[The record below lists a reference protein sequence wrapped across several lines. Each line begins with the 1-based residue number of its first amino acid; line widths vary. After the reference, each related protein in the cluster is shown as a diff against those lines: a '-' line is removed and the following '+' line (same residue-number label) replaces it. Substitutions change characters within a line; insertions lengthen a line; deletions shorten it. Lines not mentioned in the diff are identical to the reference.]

1 MPVGLT
7 GLGTPAAVITLDA
20 PGRLNAFDR
29 QDLHDLAGALDRCA
43 DDERVRCLVLRGR
56 GRAFCAGA
64 DLAFVEEI
72 RRAPAGEQR
81 AALALAP
88 SVVLRIAQFPK
99 PTVAAVQGAA
109 FGGGACLAL
118 ACDDVLLTEDAR
130 LGFIFTSLGLPGGDS
145 AATWLLSR
153 RIGARRAWRLL
164 SGGEIVGPERRPPWA
179 WLRPW
184 SRGPAGR
191 RSGRAGRRLR
201 PALTVRAGRNQAA
214 TAPAGGG
221 RLLEP
226 ALDQEMAAMAAA
238 FAGPDLAEGLAAHH
252 GKRPP
257 RWPSAPPGPSP
268 DQSFDFVRLVGTR
281 WRYGFRADRGR
292 GRARRT
298 RGDAGGA

>member
-7 GLGTPAAVITLDA
+7 GLRTPAAAITLDA

-29 QDLHDLAGALDRCA
+29 QDLADLAGALDRCA
-43 DDERVRCLVLRGR
+43 ADERVRCLVIRGR

-118 ACDDVLLTEDAR
+118 ACDDVVLAEDAR

-153 RIGARRAWRLL
+153 RTSARRAWRLL
-164 SGGEIVGPERRPPWA
+164 SGGEIVGSAEAAALGLADAVVPPGRLDGEAARRA
-179 WLRPW
+179 
-184 SRGPAGR
+184 AAYAR
-191 RSGRAGRRLR
+191 RS
-201 PALTVRAGRNQAA
+201 PSALAA
-214 TAPAGGG
+214 TKQQLLRLEGAGSF
-221 RLLEP
+221 LEP
-226 ALDQEMAAMAAA
+226 VLDQELADMAAA
-238 FAGPDLAEGLAAHH
+238 FAGPDLAEGLAAQR
-252 GKRPP
+252 GKREPS
-257 RWPSAPPGPSP
+257 WPSAGP
-268 DQSFDFVRLVGTR
+268 
-281 WRYGFRADRGR
+281 
-292 GRARRT
+292 
-298 RGDAGGA
+298 AGSAS

>member
-7 GLGTPAAVITLDA
+7 GLGTPAAIVTLDA

-43 DDERVRCLVLRGR
+43 DDDQVRCLVIRGH

-72 RRAPAGEQR
+72 LSAPAREQR

-88 SVVLRIAQFPK
+88 SVVLRLAQFPK

-118 ACDDVLLTEDAR
+118 ACDDVLLAEDAR
-130 LGFIFTSLGLPGGDS
+130 LGFIFTNLGLPGGDS

-164 SGGEIVGPERRPPWA
+164 SGGRVVGAAEAVAVGLADAVVPLGRLDPEAEERA
-179 WLRPW
+179 
-184 SRGPAGR
+184 AAYAR
-191 RSGRAGRRLR
+191 RS
-201 PALTVRAGRNQAA
+201 PAALAA
-214 TAPAGGG
+214 TKQELL
-221 RLLEP
+221 RLEGIGSFLEP
-226 ALDQEMAAMAAA
+226 ALDREIDAMAAA
-238 FAGPDLAEGLAAHH
+238 FEGPDLAEGLTAYHE
-252 GKRPP
+252 KREP
-257 RWPSAPPGPSP
+257 RWPSAGE
-268 DQSFDFVRLVGTR
+268 
-281 WRYGFRADRGR
+281 
-292 GRARRT
+292 
-298 RGDAGGA
+298 AGHVS